1 MEEKKGIL
9 SVDSE
14 KIQNLVYTIRG
25 QQVMLDSDLAE
36 LYGYE
41 VKRLNEQVG
50 RNINRFPRD
59 FMFQL
64 TQEEAENLKSQNATS
79 SWGGKRKL
87 PYVFTEQGIYMLAT
101 VLRGELAE
109 K

>member
-25 QQVMLDSDLAE
+25 QQVMLDSELAE

-64 TQEEAENLKSQNATS
+64 T
-79 SWGGKRKL
+79 
-87 PYVFTEQGIYMLAT
+87 
-101 VLRGELAE
+101 
-109 K
+109 

>member
-64 TQEEAENLKSQNATS
+64 TQDEAENLKSQNATS